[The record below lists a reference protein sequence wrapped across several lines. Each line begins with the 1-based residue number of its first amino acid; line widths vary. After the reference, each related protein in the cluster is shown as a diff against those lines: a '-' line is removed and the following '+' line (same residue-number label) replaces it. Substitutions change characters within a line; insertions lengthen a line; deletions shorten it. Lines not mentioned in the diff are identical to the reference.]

1 MKHFSHLP
9 FQPLGRL
16 LSWALLCA
24 ALTACGE
31 TDGPA
36 AGEQFTPLNRLVRD
50 YKHLVS
56 INYSGTS
63 VSVSGEGASMVSI
76 TTDADNSARL
86 SIESDARGIAYFV
99 TGKSTDGC
107 LHIESTQPYALYMN
121 NLTLS
126 SSQGPA
132 VDSQCDEAV
141 YLVLCNKS
149 TNTLSDAD
157 NYPLHYTAEGMLAE
171 DNGCFYTR
179 GALIFTGEGTLTV
192 QSNASARYEATLGD
206 TLRIHGINA
215 LGGIESAYGITLNVT
230 ATGGDGL
237 HVEDSNIHFS
247 LGSYTIAGARHGLCN
262 LAGDVLQEG
271 GTLSG
276 TAGLSS
282 YIYTPMG
289 HGYQLLSGTCFAAAA
304 TPTTVLETPTQEGVA
319 LDQQQIVW
327 QAQVDSLTLVADST
341 ITAYAGATKIAT
353 LTVAPFIHLA
363 SPFVLV
369 SSEQVTK
376 ESKVSVR

>member
-1 MKHFSHLP
+1 
-9 FQPLGRL
+9 
-16 LSWALLCA
+16 
-24 ALTACGE
+24 
-31 TDGPA
+31 
-36 AGEQFTPLNRLVRD
+36 
-50 YKHLVS
+50 
-56 INYSGTS
+56 
-63 VSVSGEGASMVSI
+63 
-76 TTDADNSARL
+76 
-86 SIESDARGIAYFV
+86 
-99 TGKSTDGC
+99 
-107 LHIESTQPYALYMN
+107 
-121 NLTLS
+121 
-126 SSQGPA
+126 
-132 VDSQCDEAV
+132 
-141 YLVLCNKS
+141 
-149 TNTLSDAD
+149 
-157 NYPLHYTAEGMLAE
+157 
-171 DNGCFYTR
+171 
-179 GALIFTGEGTLTV
+179 
-192 QSNASARYEATLGD
+192 
-206 TLRIHGINA
+206 
-215 LGGIESAYGITLNVT
+215 
-230 ATGGDGL
+230 
-237 HVEDSNIHFS
+237 
-247 LGSYTIAGARHGLCN
+247 

-282 YIYTPMG
+282 YIYTPME